1 MHLPAPSTQS
11 IGTVARAR
19 RPVWLVT
26 AMFVGFRAGQ
36 ILLTL
41 LVASFAT
48 FALLR
53 VAPGDPIT
61 IILGSQSSNQEAVAA
76 LRERFLLDESLFVQ
90 YAHWLGGVFR
100 GDLGES
106 YLFRDSVTSLVAAR
120 LPTTAFLVIYGSVL
134 VVGFGFFLGLWAAR
148 SNRVVDTGISAFLA
162 IALATPSYVIAIVL
176 ITIFSLYLNWFPVL
190 GSGGSGFLDRL
201 HHLTLPAITL
211 ALAASAAMARITRAS
226 VVEEAGRDH
235 VLTARARGFQ
245 PRGILWRHIVRNAL
259 LPVTT
264 IAGITIASLIAG
276 TVIVEKAFGLDGVGS
291 LLVLAITRSD
301 YPIVQSI
308 SFLVV
313 LAFLVMN
320 AIVDTLY
327 TLLDPRTRAVVR

>member
-1 MHLPAPSTQS
+1 MQPAAPSTQS

-26 AMFVGFRAGQ
+26 AMFVALRAGQ
-36 ILLTL
+36 IALTL

-53 VAPGDPIT
+53 LAPGDPIT
-61 IILGSQSSNQEAVAA
+61 IILGSQASNQDAVAA
-76 LRERFLLDESLFVQ
+76 LRERFLLDEPLLVQ

-106 YLFRDSVTSLVAAR
+106 YLFRDSVTSLVAGR

-190 GSGGSGFLDRL
+190 GSGTGFLDRL

-226 VVEEAGRDH
+226 VIEEAGRDH
-235 VLTARARGFQ
+235 VLTARARGFE

-276 TVIVEKAFGLDGVGS
+276 TVIVEKAFGLDGIGS

-301 YPIVQSI
+301 YPVVQSI

-320 AIVDTLY
+320 AIVDVFY